1 MALDKAK
8 SMLSAGWT
16 EATRMIV
23 AEELL
28 IPISEES
35 PCGEDLSYDAGLQEM
50 ELLARGKPETQ
61 FSPAESPDWKKVR
74 AKCLELFARSKDL
87 RIALTLTVAMLELEG
102 LDGFR
107 EGLSLMKGLLEQFWP
122 TVYPQ
127 LDPADDNDPLL
138 RMNIVASLATPVG
151 AYGDPIQV
159 LERLRRI
166 PLCNS
171 IRMGRFSLR
180 DILRAESGPTSGE
193 DKEAPTMSQI
203 DAAFRGTDPQELAGN
218 HQNLGACLVI
228 VREID
233 ESITNRVGASKAPD
247 LSLLPSELLAM
258 QRRIAPY
265 LPADDALRA
274 KKAAAE
280 PGSAVEGTSAAT
292 GEIRTRE
299 DVVKLLEKICEYYGR
314 TEPSSPVPLI
324 LKRAARLAEMNF
336 MEIINDM
343 SPDSI
348 SQIRT
353 ITGEAAPE

>member
-1 MALDKAK
+1 MVL
-8 SMLSAGWT
+8 
-16 EATRMIV
+16 

-35 PCGEDLSYDAGLQEM
+35 PCGEDLSYDPGLQEM

-61 FSPAESPDWKKVR
+61 FSPAEPPDWKKVQ

-107 EGLSLMKGLLEQFWP
+107 EGLSLMKGLLVRFWP

-127 LDPADDNDPLL
+127 LDPADDNDPLM

-193 DKEAPTMSQI
+193 DKQEPTMSQI
-203 DAAFRGTDPQELAGN
+203 DAAFRGTDPQELAAN
-218 HQNLGACLVI
+218 HQNLGACLAN
-228 VREID
+228 VREMD
-233 ESITNRVGASKAPD
+233 ESITSRVGASKAPD

-274 KKAAAE
+274 KRDLTPAAAE
-280 PGSAVEGTSAAT
+280 PSTAIEGTSSAT
-292 GEIRTRE
+292 GEIRSRE
-299 DVVKLLEKICEYYGR
+299 DVVRLLEKICEYYGR

-336 MEIINDM
+336 MEIINDL